1 LHAHAID
8 NLRYIRETMERAG
21 SFTAVPGWGGFAMGV
36 SAVIA
41 SFVAAKQV
49 RVGAWLA
56 TWLIEG
62 AVAVAIGILAMWRK
76 AAKAGLPMWSA
87 PARKFVFSFVPP
99 LMVGAA
105 LTMVL
110 WKVGAVT
117 VIPGVWLMLYGTG
130 VVTGGTFSVPIVPV
144 MGGDTV
150 AKSNALPSHPPH
162 SQGTSGPVEVHRGQ
176 PAIPELDRLIHPR
189 IRLGIIS
196 ALAAADSP
204 LTFNDLKD
212 LLQTTDGN
220 LSVHA
225 RKLEEA
231 KYIACTKSFEGRMP
245 KTEYTLTPAGR
256 KAFDK
261 YLDHMEAI
269 LQAAKR

>member
-1 LHAHAID
+1 
-8 NLRYIRETMERAG
+8 
-21 SFTAVPGWGGFAMGV
+21 
-36 SAVIA
+36 
-41 SFVAAKQV
+41 
-49 RVGAWLA
+49 
-56 TWLIEG
+56 
-62 AVAVAIGILAMWRK
+62 
-76 AAKAGLPMWSA
+76 
-87 PARKFVFSFVPP
+87 
-99 LMVGAA
+99 
-105 LTMVL
+105 
-110 WKVGAVT
+110 
-117 VIPGVWLMLYGTG
+117 
-130 VVTGGTFSVPIVPV
+130 
-144 MGGDTV
+144 V
-150 AKSNALPSHPPH
+150 AKSNALPSERAQADRAPRAL
-162 SQGTSGPVEVHRGQ
+162 EIHRPGQ
-176 PAIPELDRLIHPR
+176 AIPELDRLIHPR

-231 KYIACTKSFEGRMP
+231 KYIACVKSFEGRMP